1 MKISK
6 LTIAAFCLAGVCPF
20 AQNQQL
26 EEKLMALKQN
36 QANNKQ
42 KLAQYTWTETDTVSL
57 KGDGPVAANF
67 KPAVAVSL
75 GLCELLGRASACF
88 PQSHGRFHD
97 RLSSA
102 ENLSFDGFI
111 TQSSPS

>member
-1 MKISK
+1 V
-6 LTIAAFCLAGVCPF
+6 LF

-26 EEKLMALKQN
+26 EEKLMALKHN

-42 KLAQYTWTETDTVSL
+42 KLAQYTWTETETISL

-88 PQSHGRFHD
+88 PQSHGRFND